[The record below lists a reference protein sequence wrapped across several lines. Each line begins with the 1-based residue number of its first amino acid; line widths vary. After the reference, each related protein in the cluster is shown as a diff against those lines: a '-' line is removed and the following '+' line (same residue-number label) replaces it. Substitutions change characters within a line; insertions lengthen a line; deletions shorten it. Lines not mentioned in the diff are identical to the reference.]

1 MKEVVYIEMED
12 FSYYDR
18 FVSGKEMIE
27 KKKRIVS
34 ILKTRPTLQ
43 SLLKRVVFSA
53 VGKRYRRLQCLV

>member
-27 KKKRIVS
+27 KKRIVS

-53 VGKRYRRLQCLV
+53 VGKRYRRLQCLE